1 MSYPIRV
8 ADVMSTPVVTA
19 APNETVA
26 DAAGTLLEE
35 DINSVVIVE
44 ADEADEVHEVV
55 GIATGTDLIR
65 ALDRSESPRER
76 LLADVMSAPVAT
88 TDPAAELKDALETMH
103 DHGVARLV
111 VVEDGR
117 LVGLVSTDDV
127 IRYAPQVFH
136 RRTLTADTESTPQYR
151 ARQETEYEHA
161 DWTFECSTVSADG
174 LSVGD
179 RVEFSKQISEADVR
193 SFATASGDTNRL
205 HLDER
210 YAGETRFGRR
220 IAHGTLVS
228 GLISAALARL
238 PGVTIY
244 VSQDLAFLGPVDIGE
259 RVTAVCEIVGEIGD
273 RKFELTTD
281 VLDSDGERVIEG
293 EATVLVD
300 DSPETATVEVEAI
313 A

>member
-1 MSYPIRV
+1 MSYPIRI

-19 APNETVA
+19 APDETIA
-26 DAAGTLLEE
+26 DTAGTFLDEG
-35 DINSVVIVE
+35 ISSVVVIE
-44 ADEADEVHEVV
+44 DDEVV
-55 GIATGTDLIR
+55 GIVTGTDLVR
-65 ALDRSESPRER
+65 ALDQDESPRENP
-76 LLADVMSAPVAT
+76 LAAIMSTPVAT
-88 TDPAAELKDALETMH
+88 IDPAAELRDAIETMH

-127 IRYAPQVFH
+127 IRYAPQIYH
-136 RRTLTADTESTPQYR
+136 RGTLEGDSAPRPQYH
-151 ARQETEYEHA
+151 AREETEYEHSE
-161 DWTFECSTVSADG
+161 WTVECSTVSRDR

-179 RVEFSKQISEADVR
+179 RVEFSKPISEADVR

-205 HLDER
+205 HLDEG
-210 YAGETRFGRR
+210 YARETRFGRR

-238 PGVTIY
+238 PGLTIY
-244 VSQDLAFLGPVDIGE
+244 VSQDLAFLNAVGLGE
-259 RVTAVCEIVGEIGD
+259 RVTAVCEIVGEIDD

-281 VLDSDGERVIEG
+281 VFDTDGTRVIEG

-300 DSPETATVEVEAI
+300 APPEMATITVEAI

>member
-26 DAAGTLLEE
+26 DAAGTFLEE
-35 DINSVVIVE
+35 GINSVVIVE
-44 ADEADEVHEVV
+44 DDEVV
-55 GIATGTDLIR
+55 GIVTGTDLVR
-65 ALDRSESPRER
+65 ALDRSESPRDKS
-76 LLADVMSAPVAT
+76 LTDVMSTPVAT

-103 DHGVARLV
+103 DQRVARLV
-111 VVEDGR
+111 VVENGS

-136 RRTLTADTESTPQYR
+136 RDALAVESEPTPQYH
-151 ARQETEYEHA
+151 ARQETEYEHS
-161 DWTFECSTVSADG
+161 DWTFECSTVSRDH

-179 RVEFSKQISEADVR
+179 RAEFSKTISEADVR

-205 HLDER
+205 HLDES
-210 YAGETRFGRR
+210 YARETRFGQR

-244 VSQDLAFLGPVDIGE
+244 VSQDLSFLGPIGVGE
-259 RVTAVCEIVGEIGD
+259 RVTAVCVIVGEIGD

-281 VLDSDGERVIEG
+281 VLNADGERVIEG

-300 DSPETATVEVEAI
+300 EPPETATIEVEAI

>member
-1 MSYPIRV
+1 MSYPIRI

-19 APNETVA
+19 APSETVA
-26 DAAGTLLEE
+26 DAAGTFLKEG
-35 DINSVVIVE
+35 INSVVVVE
-44 ADEADEVHEVV
+44 DDEVA
-55 GIATGTDLIR
+55 GIVTGTDLVR
-65 ALDRSESPRER
+65 ALDQDESPRDES
-76 LLADVMSAPVAT
+76 LAAVMSTPVAT

-136 RRTLTADTESTPQYR
+136 RGALTVESESTPQYY
-151 ARQETEYEHA
+151 ARQETEYEHS
-161 DWTFECSTVSADG
+161 DWEFECSTVSRDR
-174 LSVGD
+174 LNVGD
-179 RVEFSKQISEADVR
+179 RVEFSKAISEADVR

-205 HLDER
+205 HLDEN
-210 YAGETRFGRR
+210 YARETRFGRR
-220 IAHGTLVS
+220 IVHGTLVS

-238 PGVTIY
+238 PGLTIY
-244 VSQDLAFLGPVDIGE
+244 VSQDLAFLGPIGLGE
-259 RVTAVCEIVGEIGD
+259 RVTAVCEIVGEISE

-281 VLDSDGERVIEG
+281 VLDTDGERVIEG

-300 DSPETATVEVEAI
+300 DLPETAAIEVEAI

>member
-1 MSYPIRV
+1 MSYPIRI

-19 APNETVA
+19 TPDETIA
-26 DAAGTLLEE
+26 DAAGIFLEE
-35 DINSVVIVE
+35 QINSVVIIE
-44 ADEADEVHEVV
+44 DDKVV
-55 GIATGTDLIR
+55 GIVTGTDLIR
-65 ALDRSESPRER
+65 ALDQDESPREK
-76 LLADVMSAPVAT
+76 LLEEIMSTPVVT
-88 TDPAAELKDALETMH
+88 THPAAELKDALEIMH

-111 VVEDGR
+111 VVTDNR
-117 LVGLVSTDDV
+117 LLGLVSTDDV

-136 RRTLTADTESTPQYR
+136 RGTLDIGSTPSPQYH
-151 ARQETEYEHA
+151 AREETEYEHA
-161 DWTFECSTVSADG
+161 EWAFECSTVSRDR

-179 RVEFSKQISEADVR
+179 RVEFSKPISEADVR

-205 HLDER
+205 HLDEG
-210 YAGETRFGRR
+210 YALETRFGRR

-238 PGVTIY
+238 PGLTIY
-244 VSQDLAFLGPVDIGE
+244 ISQDLVFLNPIGLGE
-259 RVTAVCEIVGEIGD
+259 RVTAVCEIVNEIDD

-281 VLDSDGERVIEG
+281 VLNADQKQVIEG

-300 DSPETATVEVEAI
+300 DPPEMATITAKAI

>member
-19 APNETVA
+19 APDETVS
-26 DAAGTLLEE
+26 DAAGTFLEE
-35 DINSVVIVE
+35 GINSVVIVE
-44 ADEADEVHEVV
+44 DDEAA
-55 GIATGTDLIR
+55 GIVTGTDLIQ
-65 ALDRSESPRER
+65 ALDQDESPREKP
-76 LLADVMSAPVAT
+76 LEAVMSAPVAMT
-88 TDPAAELKDALETMH
+88 GPAAELKDALETMH

-136 RRTLTADTESTPQYR
+136 RGALAGESEPTAQYH
-151 ARQETEYEHA
+151 ARQETEYELS
-161 DWTFECSTVSADG
+161 DWEFECSTVSCDQ

-179 RVEFSKQISEADVR
+179 RVEFSKTISETDVR

-205 HLDER
+205 HLDES
-210 YAGETRFGRR
+210 YARETRFGQR

-238 PGVTIY
+238 PGLTIY
-244 VSQDLAFLGPVDIGE
+244 VSQDLVFLGPIGLGE
-259 RVTAVCEIVGEIGD
+259 RVTAVCEIVGEISD

-281 VLDSDGERVIEG
+281 VLNADGERVIEG

-300 DSPETATVEVEAI
+300 DLPETAAIEIEAV

>member
-8 ADVMSTPVVTA
+8 TDVMSTPVITA

-35 DINSVVIVE
+35 DVNSVVILE
-44 ADEADEVHEVV
+44 DNEVV
-55 GIATGTDLIR
+55 GIATGTDLVR
-65 ALDRSESPRER
+65 ALDREESPREKR
-76 LLADVMSAPVAT
+76 LEGVMSTPVAT
-88 TDPAAELKDALETMH
+88 TDPADELEAALETMH
-103 DHGVARLV
+103 DRGVARLV
-111 VVEDGR
+111 VVEDDR

-136 RRTLTADTESTPQYR
+136 RRTLATDTESTPQYH
-151 ARQETEYEHA
+151 ARQETEYELA
-161 DWTFECSTVSADG
+161 DWTFECSTVSREG

-179 RVEFSKQISEADVR
+179 RAEFSKTISEADVR

-210 YAGETRFGRR
+210 YASETRFGRR

-244 VSQDLAFLGPVDIGE
+244 VSQDLAFLGPVDLGE
-259 RVTAVCEIVGEIGD
+259 RVTAICRIVGELGD
-273 RKFELTTD
+273 RKFEVTTD

-300 DSPETATVEVEAI
+300 DSPETATLEVEAI

>member
-8 ADVMSTPVVTA
+8 ADVMSTPVITA
-19 APNETVA
+19 APTETVA
-26 DAAGTLLEE
+26 DAAETFLEE
-35 DINSVVIVE
+35 DINSVVIV
-44 ADEADEVHEVV
+44 ADDEAV
-55 GIATGTDLIR
+55 GIATGTDLVR
-65 ALDRSESPRER
+65 ALEREESPRETP
-76 LLADVMSAPVAT
+76 LEEVMSAPVAAT
-88 TDPAAELKDALETMH
+88 EPAAELEDALERMH
-103 DHGVARLV
+103 DRGVARLV
-111 VVEDGR
+111 VVRDDR
-117 LVGLVSTDDV
+117 PVGLVSTDDV

-136 RRTLTADTESTPQYR
+136 RGTLATDAGPTPRYR
-151 ARQETEYEHA
+151 ARETAEYEHA
-161 DWTFECSTVSADG
+161 DWTCECSTVSPEG

-179 RVEFSKQISEADVR
+179 RVEFSKPISEADVR

-244 VSQDLAFLGPVDIGE
+244 VSQDLAFLAPVDLGE

-281 VLDSDGERVIEG
+281 VLGADGERVIEG

-300 DSPETATVEVEAI
+300 DPPEAATLEIEAI

>member
-1 MSYPIRV
+1 MSYPIRI

-19 APNETVA
+19 APDETVA
-26 DAAGTLLEE
+26 DAAGTFLEE
-35 DINSVVIVE
+35 GISSVVVVE
-44 ADEADEVHEVV
+44 DDEAV
-55 GIATGTDLIR
+55 GIVTGTDLVR
-65 ALDRSESPRER
+65 ALDEAESPREKPVS
-76 LLADVMSAPVAT
+76 AVMSTPVVT
-88 TDPAAELKDALETMH
+88 TDPAAELADALETMH

-136 RRTLTADTESTPQYR
+136 RGALAGDPAQTPQYH
-151 ARQETEYEHA
+151 ARQETEFERSEWA
-161 DWTFECSTVSADG
+161 FECSTVSRDR

-179 RVEFSKQISEADVR
+179 RVEFSKSISEADVR

-205 HLDER
+205 HLDES
-210 YAGETRFGRR
+210 YARETRFGRR

-238 PGVTIY
+238 PGLTIY
-244 VSQDLAFLGPVDIGE
+244 VSQNLAFLEPIDLGA
-259 RVTAVCEIVGEIGD
+259 RVTAVCEIVGEITD

-281 VLDSDGERVIEG
+281 VFDADGTRVIEG

-300 DSPETATVEVEAI
+300 EPPETAAIEVEAI